1 MASTEFESKH
11 RGHTMTFQKRFTW
24 IGDRIPQ
31 SKKAILIEKDNKH
44 FYHTPN
50 GHIYP
55 SVTAMLS
62 ATVSEEK
69 KKGLQEW
76 RQRIGEEKA
85 GRITKRATYIGTLV
99 HKLAEDY
106 LNNNLSK
113 HDTRNQNSNNKSE
126 HSQIIW
132 KHFRQLQPFLNKIDD
147 ICETEI
153 LLYHDYL
160 MFGGT
165 SDCIAEYN
173 GTLSIIDFKTSR
185 AEKYEEYIEDYF
197 LQATLYSMMYH
208 NQTGI
213 AISQIV
219 ILISAE
225 DGTSKEFVKNIDDY
239 VDLLF
244 QRISQFNILEARI

>member
-1 MASTEFESKH
+1 
-11 RGHTMTFQKRFTW
+11 MTSYQSEKAFAW
-24 IGDRIPQ
+24 IRKQDRIPD
-31 SKKAILIEKDNKH
+31 SNKAKMIEKDGKH
-44 FYHTPN
+44 YYETPQ

-55 SVTAMLS
+55 SATTMLS
-62 ATVSEEK
+62 ATMPEEK
-69 KKGLQEW
+69 KRSLQDW
-76 RQRIGEEKA
+76 RQRIGEEQADK
-85 GRITKRATYIGTLV
+85 ISKRATDIGTLL
-99 HKLAEDY
+99 HNMAEKH
-106 LNNNLSK
+106 LNNFK
-113 HDTRNQNSNNKSE
+113 IHHDGDSE
-126 HSQIIW
+126 KEETTVIAK
-132 KHFRQLQPFLNKIDD
+132 KHFRQLQPFLDKINTVW
-147 ICETEI
+147 ETEI
-153 LLYHDYL
+153 PLYHDYL

-185 AEKYEEYIEDYF
+185 AEKYEEWIEDYF

-225 DGTSKEFVKNIDDY
+225 DGTSREFVKNIDDY

-244 QRISQFNILEARI
+244 QRISQFNILGAKP

>member
-1 MASTEFESKH
+1 
-11 RGHTMTFQKRFTW
+11 MTSYQSEKAFAW
-24 IGDRIPQ
+24 IPKQDRIPQ

-44 FYHTPN
+44 FYRTPN

-62 ATVSEEK
+62 ATMPQEK

-85 GRITKRATYIGTLV
+85 GTITKRATYIGTLV

-106 LNNNLSK
+106 LNNRYD
-113 HDTRNQNSNNKSE
+113 DTRNQNSIE
-126 HSQIIW
+126 TQHSQIIW
-132 KHFRQLQPFLNKIDD
+132 KHFRQLQPFLNKIDN

-153 LLYHDYL
+153 TLYHDYL

-165 SDCIAEYN
+165 SDCIAEYD
-173 GTLSIIDFKTSR
+173 GTQSIIDFKTSR

-225 DGTSKEFVKNIDDY
+225 DGTSREFVKNIDDY